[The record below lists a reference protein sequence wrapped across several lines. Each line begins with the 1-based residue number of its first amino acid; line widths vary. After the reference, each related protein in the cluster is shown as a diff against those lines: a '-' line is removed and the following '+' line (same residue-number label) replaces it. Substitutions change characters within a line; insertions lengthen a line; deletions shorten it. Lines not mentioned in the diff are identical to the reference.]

1 MIILGL
7 DPGLANTGYGAISCD
22 TRSPR
27 LHSIGAVKTTP
38 NEQVP
43 KRLFQIYSDLT
54 VLVRKLKPDF
64 VAVENAFSLAK
75 YPKAGIVLGGVIGVI
90 YLAMYQH
97 DLPVFEVSPREIKN
111 CLVGSGSAT
120 KNQIKAA
127 VQRLLT
133 IDDISSFHA
142 ADALAI
148 ALTAYYR
155 KGSLGIRK

>member
-22 TRSPR
+22 TRAPA
-27 LHSIGAVKTTP
+27 LHSVGAVRTAP
-38 NEQVP
+38 GEPVP
-43 KRLFQIYSDLT
+43 KRLFQIHSDLS
-54 VLVRKLKPDF
+54 VLVQKLKPDF
-64 VAVENAFSLAK
+64 VALENAFSLVK

-90 YLAMYQH
+90 YLTMFQH

-127 VQRLLT
+127 VQRVLT
-133 IDDISSFHA
+133 INKVSSFHA
-142 ADALAI
+142 ADALAV

-155 KGSLGIRK
+155 RSSLGISR

>member
-22 TRSPR
+22 TRAAK
-27 LHSIGAVKTTP
+27 LHSIGSIKTTP
-38 NEQVP
+38 HDAVP
-43 KRLFQIYSDLT
+43 KRLYQIHSDLT
-54 VLVRKLKPDF
+54 VLVHKVKPDL
-64 VAVENAFSLAK
+64 VALENAFSLVK

-90 YLAMYQH
+90 YLTMFQN
-97 DLPVFEVSPREIKN
+97 DLPVFEVAPREIKN

-133 IDDISSFHA
+133 ANNISSFHA
-142 ADALAI
+142 ADALAVAI
-148 ALTAYYR
+148 TAYYR
-155 KGSLGIRK
+155 RHSLEIG

>member
-7 DPGLANTGYGAISCD
+7 DPGLASTGYGAIFCD
-22 TRSPR
+22 TRTPT
-27 LHSIGAVKTTP
+27 LHSIGSVRTTP

-43 KRLFQIYSDLT
+43 KRLFQIHSDLT
-54 VLVRKLKPDF
+54 ILVHKVKPDI
-64 VAVENAFSLAK
+64 VAIEKAFSLVK

-90 YLAMYQH
+90 YLTMFQH
-97 DLPVFEVSPREIKN
+97 DLPVFEVTPREIKN

-120 KNQIKAA
+120 KNQVKAA

-133 IDDISSFHA
+133 IDKISSFHA
-142 ADALAI
+142 ADALAV

-155 KGSLGIRK
+155 KNLLGNRK